1 MKDDRGDRVFFD
13 GLAVYRRLM
22 ECRPRPAYGNGGEL
36 LKGQI
41 KMAKTKMVRVTF
53 ELTADEAQ
61 RVCDIRCEPKPS
73 TAAAQIVRLV
83 LKQQPLK
90 RIAEGV

>member
-22 ECRPRPAYGNGGEL
+22 ECRLRPAYGNGGEL

-53 ELTADEAQ
+53 ELTADEA
-61 RVCDIRCEPKPS
+61 RKLCDLRCEPKPS
-73 TAAAQIVRLV
+73 TAAAQVVRMAI
-83 LKQQPLK
+83 K
-90 RIAEGV
+90 AEGGAK